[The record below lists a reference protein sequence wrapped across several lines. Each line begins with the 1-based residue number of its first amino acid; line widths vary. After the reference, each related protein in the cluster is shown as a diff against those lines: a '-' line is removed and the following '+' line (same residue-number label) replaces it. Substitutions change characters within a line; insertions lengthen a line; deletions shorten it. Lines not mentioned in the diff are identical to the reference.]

1 MGVGYERDIV
11 MAVAAG
17 VDMFDCVLPTRN
29 GRMANVFTKNG
40 RLKLKNARFRDDQG
54 PIDPE
59 CDCQACRGGFS
70 RAYIRHCFLA
80 GEMLGPILCSLHNL
94 RHFQRLLL
102 DIRRV
107 IAEDS
112 WSSLVGLWP
121 VLKNTVEDLSSG
133 GQHSVPALDDGNI

>member
-1 MGVGYERDIV
+1 MKSPVRV
-11 MAVAAG
+11 AVTGAAG
-17 VDMFDCVLPTRN
+17 QISYSL
-29 GRMANVFTKNG
+29 
-40 RLKLKNARFRDDQG
+40 LFR
-54 PIDPE
+54 I
-59 CDCQACRGGFS
+59 A
-70 RAYIRHCFLA
+70 A

-121 VLKNTVEDLSSG
+121 VLENSVDSLPAEG
-133 GQHSVPALDDGNI
+133 PNSVPALDDGNI

>member
-1 MGVGYERDIV
+1 
-11 MAVAAG
+11 
-17 VDMFDCVLPTRN
+17 MFDCVLPTRN

-40 RLKLKNARFRDDQG
+40 RLKLKNARFREDQS

-59 CDCQACRGGFS
+59 CDCQACQGGFS

-121 VLKNTVEDLSSG
+121 VLENSADSLPAEG
-133 GQHSVPALDDGNI
+133 PNSVPALDDGIT

>member
-1 MGVGYERDIV
+1 

-29 GRMANVFTKNG
+29 GRMANVFTRNG
-40 RLKLKNARFRDDQG
+40 RLKLRNARFKDDQA
-54 PIDPE
+54 PIDPD

-80 GEMLGPILCSLHNL
+80 GEMVGPILCSLHNL

-121 VLKNTVEDLSSG
+121 VLKDSELFMSSESE
-133 GQHSVPALDDGNI
+133 QSVPTLDDDIT